1 MDFKMKKLP
10 LAILGTAA
18 LSIPVKAIAHDSD
31 GLYGTPDSLS
41 EQPPKIE
48 ESSLIR
54 LPVNTEQNLAISNQ

>member
-41 EQPPKIE
+41 DSLPK
-48 ESSLIR
+48 LKKVA
-54 LPVNTEQNLAISNQ
+54 L

>member
-1 MDFKMKKLP
+1 MKKLP

-48 ESSLIR
+48 ESSLIMVIGVIHFR
-54 LPVNTEQNLAISNQ
+54 MQEKLLHS